1 MGWKGWQT
9 FLSRAATLTCR
20 PNVRGVARSWRRPRP
35 GANVS
40 QQCLTSLEEGL
51 KGRVKKKQKQQN
63 KTKLFVCHGSTLDL
77 KIKNMETSKQ
87 EILCKCCRAKVCS
100 CSPPCQPATSPLE
113 KQKRRRV
120 RCCSKARLPGGP
132 PETGKAN
139 SASGKVEIME
149 NVEMKVSSAIFSPH
163 DSKIAPF

>member
-1 MGWKGWQT
+1 MANIS
-9 FLSRAATLTCR
+9 LSRRHSYLSAQCTWRCEVVAAPTAWSKCIST
-20 PNVRGVARSWRRPRP
+20 VSHIIGSGFERS
-35 GANVS
+35 S
-40 QQCLTSLEEGL
+40 
-51 KGRVKKKQKQQN
+51 KKNKKQQN
-63 KTKLFVCHGSTLDL
+63 KTKLLVCHGSTLDL

>member
-9 FLSRAATLTCR
+9 FLTRAATLTCR

-35 GANVS
+35 RASVS
-40 QQCLTSLEEGL
+40 QQCRTSLKMGL
-51 KGRVKKKQKQQN
+51 KCRVKKNKQTKEN
-63 KTKLFVCHGSTLDL
+63 KTFSLPWNYFGFKNK
-77 KIKNMETSKQ
+77 KIWRRANKKSSVNVVGLRLELQSPVSAGNVTAGKAEEKTSQ
-87 EILCKCCRAKVCS
+87 MLLKVC
-100 CSPPCQPATSPLE
+100 Q
-113 KQKRRRV
+113 R
-120 RCCSKARLPGGP
+120 GP
-132 PETGKAN
+132 PVTGKAN